1 MSEGLY
7 ASLSAMTCAIGTRPL
22 WTPTRSCTTSRNS
35 LCRRFTIMLM
45 YSLLSVPRP
54 LLDHEELRHPADQV
68 GPAWEERKRH
78 YDSLLRTPWQC
89 LLLQRKAR
97 LPVQPHLTTLASIPV
112 QMGLLQLELLSS
124 IFVFFLKFSFK
135 GRSSAVA
142 VHSWRVNWASSD
154 IWRSNS
160 CFVAARSPKMDGQED
175 AHGTKRAVA
184 PQRPHL
190 SVVPSVAVPWDLSL
204 LEIYGQT
211 CGIWLKNTSFKWNM
225 IVFTAVQ
232 WCHEVLWSSYPTH
245 HCTLMQKKDLEKV
258 GKIHFLPT
266 FPRIPATSYGE
277 DVQWSRLLPYCP
289 LSLFAIDFLT

>member
-22 WTPTRSCTTSRNS
+22 WTPTRSCTTSRSS

-124 IFVFFLKFSFK
+124 IFVFFKNFHSKVGPALLRSTLDGLIEQVATFGARTLVLLLRDHPKWMDRRMLMGQNELWHLSALISLLFRRSPFHEISRCLKFTDRRVEFD
-135 GRSSAVA
+135 
-142 VHSWRVNWASSD
+142 WRTQVLSE
-154 IWRSNS
+154 IW
-160 CFVAARSPKMDGQED
+160 
-175 AHGTKRAVA
+175 
-184 PQRPHL
+184 
-190 SVVPSVAVPWDLSL
+190 
-204 LEIYGQT
+204 
-211 CGIWLKNTSFKWNM
+211 
-225 IVFTAVQ
+225 
-232 WCHEVLWSSYPTH
+232 
-245 HCTLMQKKDLEKV
+245 
-258 GKIHFLPT
+258 
-266 FPRIPATSYGE
+266 
-277 DVQWSRLLPYCP
+277 
-289 LSLFAIDFLT
+289 